1 MRWLEWQD
9 VVKIVASS
17 KMIKHHLPPGHL
29 NALEARLEAAQIHV

>member
-17 KMIKHHLPPGHL
+17 KMIEHHLARGYL
-29 NALEARLEAAQIHV
+29 NALEARLEAAQ